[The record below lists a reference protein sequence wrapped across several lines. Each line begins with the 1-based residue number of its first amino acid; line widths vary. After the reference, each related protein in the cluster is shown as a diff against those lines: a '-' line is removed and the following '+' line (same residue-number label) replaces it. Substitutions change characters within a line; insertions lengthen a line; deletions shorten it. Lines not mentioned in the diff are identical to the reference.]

1 MTAKRARFLLLAAA
15 CTLALPAGMPA
26 QAETLK
32 DALAKAYRTNP
43 TLQVARA
50 NLRATD
56 ENVPIRRAD
65 ALPSLN
71 GTGTYT
77 ENLYNSSSST
87 GADRQ
92 GTGQLSL
99 GVPIYAG
106 GSVRNGIRAAETR
119 VLAGRAD
126 LRASESGLFSRVV
139 AAYMDVIQNQAIVG
153 LSRNNVSVLEVNLQ
167 ATSDRFQIG
176 DLTRTD
182 VAQSE
187 ARLALARG
195 DLRTAEANLTRARET
210 YIALV
215 GDAPENLETPPVLP
229 GLPANPDDAV
239 DVALDS
245 NPDLIGA
252 RERATAAGI
261 DIRVAE
267 AARLPRVD
275 VTAGGTYSD
284 TLGSLPGSMSAVLPA
299 SSTAATA
306 GVRATIPLFQGGRP
320 AAQVRQAQARSS
332 AALEQVVATERDVIS
347 ATRAAYASW
356 RAASA
361 IIASTQAAVDAATL
375 SLEGVRAEN
384 SVGNRTILN
393 ILDAQQ
399 ELLRAQVQL
408 VTARRNAY
416 VAGFTLLSAMGRA
429 EARDLG
435 LEEAGPLYD
444 PAVNYDRVRG
454 NIWDWSQDPDPVT
467 QSTRTVD
474 IPAQDGEISGQQGQ

>member
-15 CTLALPAGMPA
+15 CTLALPAAMPA

-50 NLRATD
+50 NLRVTD

-77 ENLYNSSSST
+77 ENVYNSTSST

-92 GTGQLSL
+92 GIAQLSL

-210 YIALV
+210 YVALV

-239 DVALDS
+239 DVALDN

-252 RERATAAGI
+252 KERATAAGI

-284 TLGSLPGSMSAVLPA
+284 TLLRDRPTMAWFWITSM
-299 SSTAATA
+299 
-306 GVRATIPLFQGGRP
+306 
-320 AAQVRQAQARSS
+320 
-332 AALEQVVATERDVIS
+332 
-347 ATRAAYASW
+347 
-356 RAASA
+356 
-361 IIASTQAAVDAATL
+361 
-375 SLEGVRAEN
+375 
-384 SVGNRTILN
+384 
-393 ILDAQQ
+393 
-399 ELLRAQVQL
+399 
-408 VTARRNAY
+408 
-416 VAGFTLLSAMGRA
+416 
-429 EARDLG
+429 
-435 LEEAGPLYD
+435 
-444 PAVNYDRVRG
+444 
-454 NIWDWSQDPDPVT
+454 
-467 QSTRTVD
+467 
-474 IPAQDGEISGQQGQ
+474 